1 MKPVIERKEFI
12 SDEVVLPKIAFIKF
26 VETIF
31 AKKIAINSLCKKTS
45 KRFSLIA
52 LEIFL
57 MPVTPIIILITILP
71 KTTKTMKNVEITIH
85 MDPIDNSNPETKR
98 LKEKCEEIARNIN
111 KEYSIHDFRVVYGTS
126 HNNVIFD
133 IVVPYGVKENE
144 QSLTKIIEEKMNEN
158 EGIKINIVLHIDHP
172 FSER

>member
-57 MPVTPIIILITILP
+57 MPDTPIIILKTILP
-71 KTTKTMKNVEITIH
+71 KTIKTTKNVEIELI
-85 MDPIDNSNPETKR
+85 INPYGT
-98 LKEKCEEIARNIN
+98 LGDTLFKCET
-111 KEYSIHDFRVVYGTS
+111 H
-126 HNNVIFD
+126 
-133 IVVPYGVKENE
+133 
-144 QSLTKIIEEKMNEN
+144 SLMKLLK
-158 EGIKINIVLHIDHP
+158 
-172 FSER
+172 